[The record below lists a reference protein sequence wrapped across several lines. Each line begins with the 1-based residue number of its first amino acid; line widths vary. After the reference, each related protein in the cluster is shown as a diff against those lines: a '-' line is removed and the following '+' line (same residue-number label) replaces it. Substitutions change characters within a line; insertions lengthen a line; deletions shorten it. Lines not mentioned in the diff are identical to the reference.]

1 MDQRQLI
8 SRTGVYGIT
17 VRDGQLLVV
26 IQKRGPYTGKF
37 DLPGGGIEF
46 GESIEEALVREFW
59 EEVNLTFEKMELLTN
74 LTTTVEMPPP
84 RVGALHQIGL
94 IYAVSGIKDSEHP
107 EVSTELM
114 EHHWV
119 DLEEIRKENA
129 SPFCFAAK
137 ALHLERNYK
146 L

>member
-8 SRTGVYGIT
+8 SRTGVYGVA
-17 VRDGQLLVV
+17 VRDGKLLVV

-46 GESIEEALVREFW
+46 GESVAEAMQREFW

-84 RVGALHQIGL
+84 RNGSLHQIGL
-94 IYAVSGIKDSEHP
+94 IYAVSGLKE
-107 EVSTELM
+107 STQQEIYADLM

-119 DLEEIRKENA
+119 PLEEIREDNA

-137 ALHLERNYK
+137 ALHLTN